1 MSLLL
6 LLRRGKNPQPSVR
19 VALEERRQTSTVDD
33 VRSSSERRRRIRVE
47 TRRRPARRKRR
58 LIRYSSHPF
67 GYSIVAQL
75 FCAVFH
81 TRILISLLGEK
92 RWILSCTY
100 SICNERIF
108 LLAVVVKSVAV
119 ADVDD
124 AVKFAGARKGRILL
138 DTRVTQ
144 EREVKEIV
152 RHNFPLFGGR
162 VLLGFGPPSLG
173 FLVHVLL
180 GDG

>member
-1 MSLLL
+1 M
-6 LLRRGKNPQPSVR
+6 
-19 VALEERRQTSTVDD
+19 
-33 VRSSSERRRRIRVE
+33 
-47 TRRRPARRKRR
+47 
-58 LIRYSSHPF
+58 
-67 GYSIVAQL
+67 
-75 FCAVFH
+75 FH

-92 RWILSCTY
+92 RSILSCTY

-173 FLVHVLL
+173 FLVNVLITVMDHETFFSYEFEHL
-180 GDG
+180 RRVVVLHSLVLVVLFLQIVFISSQLSFVVLVRRRRGGCSARFSP